1 MQWIPWKPQQFPG
14 LPRWAIPK
22 PGAVI
27 VPSKRNESSANVP
40 GSRAAATGMVEPATI
55 HWTEAGMEQQA
66 RWHSQ
71 SRPAAPARV
80 VVVDDRL
87 SADQAYRLVQQGTG
101 ILWRGDFQN
110 ARQLLSALTRRVGRQ
125 RQTPRSSAAATF
137 RQHRES
143 RTRLAQLLGLLLV
156 PLESDYSVP
165 LRRAPDV
172 AVACTEAYGVAA
184 GPSVIA
190 LRELTGVIGAHE
202 WRQKGVQIPA
212 LSARIYPHYGVFS
225 PIRGEYLTL
234 VSQAPLPPAVC
245 ASGGLAFD
253 VGTGT
258 GVLAAILGHRGA
270 RRVIATDQDRRAVEC
285 ARDNLSILKLADR
298 VEVVEAD
305 LFPAGRASLVVCNP
319 PWIPAAPASSLDH
332 AVYDP
337 ESNMLRRFLAGL
349 KDHLERDGEGW
360 LVLSD
365 LAEHLELRSR
375 TELLAMI
382 DESGLVVVDRS
393 DTAPT
398 HRRAGD
404 ATDPLHAARS
414 AEITSLWRLKVR

>member
-1 MQWIPWKPQQFPG
+1 M
-14 LPRWAIPK
+14 
-22 PGAVI
+22 
-27 VPSKRNESSANVP
+27 
-40 GSRAAATGMVEPATI
+40 
-55 HWTEAGMEQQA
+55 HWTEAGIEQQA
-66 RWHSQ
+66 RWQSQ
-71 SRPAAPARV
+71 SRPAAPVRV
-80 VVVDDRL
+80 VVGDDRL

-110 ARQLLSALTRRVGRQ
+110 ARQLLSALARRVDRQ
-125 RQTPRSSAAATF
+125 RQTPQRNSAAVTF
-137 RQHRES
+137 RQHRQS

-172 AVACTEAYGVAA
+172 ALACTEAYGVAD

-190 LRELTGVIGAHE
+190 LRELTGVIGAHQ
-202 WRQKGVQIPA
+202 WRHKGVQIPA
-212 LSARIYPHYGVFS
+212 LGARIYPHYGVFS

-270 RRVIATDQDRRAVEC
+270 NRVIATDQDWRAVDC
-285 ARDNLSILKLADR
+285 ARDNLSLLKLANR

-319 PWIPAAPASSLDH
+319 PWIPAAPVSSLDH

-337 ESNMLRRFLAGL
+337 DSNMLRRFLAGL
-349 KDHLERDGEGW
+349 GDHLERDGEGW

-393 DTAPT
+393 DTVPT
-398 HRRAGD
+398 HRKAGD
-404 ATDPLHAARS
+404 ITDPLHAARS

>member
-1 MQWIPWKPQQFPG
+1 MSLPG
-14 LPRWAIPK
+14 GCTEP
-22 PGAVI
+22 
-27 VPSKRNESSANVP
+27 
-40 GSRAAATGMVEPATI
+40 VEPAVPAAESATI
-55 HWTEAGMEQQA
+55 HWTEAGIEQQA

-71 SRPAAPARV
+71 SRQAAPVRIV
-80 VVVDDRL
+80 VGDDRL
-87 SADQAYRLVQQGTG
+87 SADRAYRLVQQGTG

-110 ARQLLSALTRRVGRQ
+110 ARQLLSALARRVGRQ
-125 RQTPRSSAAATF
+125 RQPPRSSAAATF

-143 RTRLAQLLGLLLV
+143 RTRQAQLLGLLLV
-156 PLESDYSVP
+156 PLASDYSVP

-202 WRQKGVQIPA
+202 WRHKGVQIPA
-212 LSARIYPHYGVFS
+212 LGARIYPHYGVFS
-225 PIRGEYLTL
+225 PIRGEYLAL
-234 VSQAPLPPAVC
+234 VSEAPLPQAVC
-245 ASGGLAFD
+245 ASGAVAFD

-258 GVLAAILGHRGA
+258 GVLAAILGHRGVQ
-270 RRVIATDQDRRAVEC
+270 RVIATDQDRRAVDC
-285 ARDNLSILKLADR
+285 ARENLSNLNLAGR
-298 VEVVEAD
+298 VEVVETD
-305 LFPAGRASLVVCNP
+305 LFPAGRAALVVCNP
-319 PWIPAAPASSLDH
+319 PWIPAMPASTLDH

-349 KDHLERDGEGW
+349 KDHLEPEGEGW

-375 TELLAMI
+375 GELLAMI

-393 DTAPT
+393 GTAPT

-404 ATDPLHAARS
+404 TGDLLHAARS